1 MEFGFYLP
9 DSGPLA
15 TPDVIS
21 RLSIAAEAMGYG
33 ILAVSDHIVM
43 PTGIDSVY
51 PYEEDGEWPGGMDCL
66 ETLTTLSFIAAQTS
80 KARLLSSVL
89 VLPYRPPVFTAKIL
103 ATIDVLSKGRLILG
117 VGVGWMKEEFE
128 ALGSP
133 PFEERG
139 AVSDEYIEVFK
150 TLWTQQNP
158 AISGKYTQFSNVDF
172 QPKPVQKPHPP
183 LWIGGESG
191 PALRRTARVGNVW
204 YPISTNPRFP
214 VATVDQLASS
224 MSKIRVHAEKIGRN
238 PEEIG
243 VAYNPSLY
251 APGESAKDAGGERV
265 PFTGTHRKIA
275 DDIKRFEAVGVTNLV
290 MSFGGNSVDEWLL
303 MMDEFMTKVVS
314 A

>member
-1 MEFGFYLP
+1 MNFGFYLP

-15 TPDVIS
+15 TPDVIT
-21 RLSIAAEAMGYG
+21 RLASAAEEMGYG

-66 ETLTTLSFIAAQTS
+66 ETLTTLSFIAARTS

-89 VLPYRPPVFTAKIL
+89 VLPYRPPVLTAKIL

-117 VGVGWMKEEFE
+117 LGVGWMKEEFE

-150 TLWTQQNP
+150 TLWTEQHP
-158 AISGKYTQFSNVDF
+158 AIAGKYTQFSNVDF

-183 LWIGGESG
+183 LWVGGESA
-191 PALRRTARVGNVW
+191 PALRRTARIGDVW
-204 YPISTNPRFP
+204 YPISSSPRFP
-214 VATVDQLASS
+214 VATVDQLTNS
-224 MSKIRVHAEKIGRN
+224 MTKIRAHAESIGRN
-238 PEEIG
+238 PDTIG
-243 VAYNPSLY
+243 VAYNPSGY
-251 APGESAKDAGGERV
+251 SPGESHTDAQGERL
-265 PFTGTHRKIA
+265 PFTGTHHQIA
-275 DDIKRFEAVGVTNLV
+275 DDIKRFEAAGVQDMI
-290 MSFGGNSVDEWLL
+290 MSFAGVSVDDWLS
-303 MMDEFMTKVVS
+303 MMDEFMSKVVS